1 MEAIMNKQWNKPGVV
16 VSFLVLSVAAFP
28 VISVSDNLVENG
40 SFEFPAEEQ
49 GGIPG
54 WLQYG
59 SRMLEDEGLPN
70 GAADGEIVVE
80 LKKEDAFLQQQL
92 RLPHSGRYEMST
104 RHMLLREPESS
115 KVAKVR
121 VLWGQEQLA
130 RFKASNDNW
139 RSRRF
144 DLVATAGD
152 GELLIERYKDDWA
165 ASRLIDDVRLYSTCR
180 VSPNLVRNGSFES
193 NGSIVGAKKPWRLEY
208 GGIHKFD
215 DQVDEQNVAEGG
227 KAAALMAVNE
237 DAHLYQQL
245 KTVLG
250 QRYEVTFELAAA
262 GKEEAD
268 ASVEFWWGQE
278 KIAVLD
284 AYYHQWSSHTFSL
297 DASRPETR
305 VRLIRRRDGR
315 DVYSL
320 LDDVR
325 VYAVDGTIEIEPFTA
340 VVTPGVEFQYAP
352 TYTSDAAVVKQWSL
366 KDAPDGMTIDAQTG
380 VINWTP
386 DTAEDTSFTLV
397 ADAPDCA
404 AHDEQLIQLEGNHN
418 PQFTSAP
425 VLTAV
430 TGTPYVY
437 YLAATDADDD
447 ALIYDLELT
456 PSGMVLDVDEGLLY
470 WHGPKIGNHNVIVT
484 VEDGLGGVA
493 NQEFVVTVTE
503 P

>member
-1 MEAIMNKQWNKPGVV
+1 M
-16 VSFLVLSVAAFP
+16 
-28 VISVSDNLVENG
+28 
-40 SFEFPAEEQ
+40 
-49 GGIPG
+49 
-54 WLQYG
+54 
-59 SRMLEDEGLPN
+59 
-70 GAADGEIVVE
+70 
-80 LKKEDAFLQQQL
+80 
-92 RLPHSGRYEMST
+92 
-104 RHMLLREPESS
+104 
-115 KVAKVR
+115 
-121 VLWGQEQLA
+121 
-130 RFKASNDNW
+130 
-139 RSRRF
+139 
-144 DLVATAGD
+144 
-152 GELLIERYKDDWA
+152 
-165 ASRLIDDVRLYSTCR
+165 
-180 VSPNLVRNGSFES
+180 
-193 NGSIVGAKKPWRLEY
+193 
-208 GGIHKFD
+208 
-215 DQVDEQNVAEGG
+215 
-227 KAAALMAVNE
+227 
-237 DAHLYQQL
+237 
-245 KTVLG
+245 
-250 QRYEVTFELAAA
+250 
-262 GKEEAD
+262 
-268 ASVEFWWGQE
+268 
-278 KIAVLD
+278 
-284 AYYHQWSSHTFSL
+284 
-297 DASRPETR
+297 
-305 VRLIRRRDGR
+305 RLIRRRDGR